1 MTASHSSPSWMEVDN
16 LLLRGDA
23 AGVEEVTVAEDD
35 DGEAWARARE
45 VGEGGVTALLQLLTT
60 RYRQQAES
68 RDCLSAAG
76 SNDPL
81 LGLGTRLASSRT
93 LAQVHSAIPSLI
105 RPSNLTLCR
114 NARPPT
120 HHGRPRMHQ

>member
-1 MTASHSSPSWMEVDN
+1 MGPA
-16 LLLRGDA
+16 A

-68 RDCLSAAG
+68 PRLSTAG

-81 LGLGTRLASSRT
+81 LGLAE
-93 LAQVHSAIPSLI
+93 AQATHSLGCIPQSSLI